1 MIICGTGHRPNK
13 LGGYSTDAERQLWQ
27 FAKTQLMRLRPKLVI
42 SGGALGWDT
51 ALARAAFVL
60 KIPYDLYV
68 PFRGQ
73 ELAWPPASRESYHK
87 MVNYAN
93 SVVICSDG
101 GYAAWKMQERNKRMV
116 CASTKVLALWDGSSG
131 GTANCVAFA
140 TQIGKPVDNCWKE
153 WNENRSRTLL

>member
-13 LGGYSTDAERQLWQ
+13 LGGYSADAERCLWQ
-27 FAKTQLMRLRPKLVI
+27 FAKTQLVKLRPTLVI

-68 PFRGQ
+68 PFKGQ
-73 ELAWPPASRESYHK
+73 ELAWPHDSRESYHK
-87 MVNYAN
+87 MVGHAN
-93 SVVICSDG
+93 NVVICSPG

-116 CASTKVLALWDGSSG
+116 LASDSVLALWDGSSG

-140 TQIGKPVDNCWKE
+140 TQIGKPIYNCWADWSK
-153 WNENRSRTLL
+153 NK